1 MLPIT
6 PISFCQQNDNST
18 SLLRSVSCPVTVC
31 RVQHRLC
38 PGRVMGVINSMGG
51 APRGRGRPLWR
62 WSGSWILVQCLIGSS
77 PHLSCLCLLHRS
89 SSSNITALLC
99 TCVRMHTRDTYMWG
113 PDGSLI
119 CCPRH
124 HLPSLLFHTGSLAG
138 LGLTS
143 GRSGWPAS
151 PKGPFVSVSPT
162 LHMTVHGFFPHSAWV
177 LGMEIGSF
185 NCTIS
190 AAQKRLVLEVL

>member
-18 SLLRSVSCPVTVC
+18 SLLRSVSCPVTIC
-31 RVQHRLC
+31 RVQHGLC

-51 APRGRGRPLWR
+51 APRGRGRSLWR
-62 WSGSWILVQCLIGSS
+62 WSESWILVRDLIGSS

-124 HLPSLLFHTGSLAG
+124 NLPSLLSIQGPLLAWGSQVGGVAG
-138 LGLTS
+138 QQAS
-143 GRSGWPAS
+143 RGRLS
-151 PKGPFVSVSPT
+151 PSPQ
-162 LHMTVHGFFPHSAWV
+162 H
-177 LGMEIGSF
+177 
-185 NCTIS
+185 CT
-190 AAQKRLVLEVL
+190 

>member
-6 PISFCQQNDNST
+6 SISFCQQNDNST

-31 RVQHRLC
+31 RVQHGLC
-38 PGRVMGVINSMGG
+38 PGRVMGVINSVGG
-51 APRGRGRPLWR
+51 APRGRGRSLWR
-62 WSGSWILVQCLIGSS
+62 WSGSWILVRDLISRVCVCYTEALVATSLLFCAHVCVCIPGTHTCGGQMAASS
-77 PHLSCLCLLHRS
+77 AALSTICHLC
-89 SSSNITALLC
+89 
-99 TCVRMHTRDTYMWG
+99 
-113 PDGSLI
+113 
-119 CCPRH
+119 
-124 HLPSLLFHTGSLAG
+124 LFHTGSLAG

-177 LGMEIGSF
+177 LGLELGSF
-185 NCTIS
+185 NCAIS
-190 AAQKRLVLEVL
+190 AAQKRLILQVL